1 MGNINY
7 LQQQLAEAKAAKTAA
22 SFCGMTVNVDLP
34 FEVVVEV
41 PEELKAE
48 IAAKLV
54 EVYQAKI
61 DNLTA
66 LL

>member
-1 MGNINY
+1 MQI
-7 LQQQLAEAKAAKTAA
+7 AEAKAANTAA
-22 SFCGMTVNVDLP
+22 SFCDMTVTVDLP
-34 FEVVVEV
+34 FEVVVDV

-54 EVYQAKI
+54 AAYQSKI

-66 LL
+66 RL